1 MQSLRDMRRRIRSI
15 KSTRQIA
22 RAMEMVSAARLK
34 RAQERLV
41 SARPYADGLEAIVK
55 RVCSRSSEVSHPFLV
70 QRDKKSVGICVI
82 ASDRG
87 LCGAFNVNV
96 FREAEQLAREVA
108 KDVAKGTT
116 KESTKGSTKERTKG
130 TSIKA
135 TQVYFLPVGKKAFLY
150 SRRKGKALL
159 SSIHEVGAFADA
171 SLISKFTNELVNFYI
186 GGRLDEIWLVFT
198 HFISSGSR
206 RVTATRLLPLE
217 LAESESAAEGY
228 GYIYEPEARE
238 LLEALLP
245 KYVATK
251 VFMTF
256 AESCASEHSARMVA
270 MSFAT
275 KNADDMVEALTLL
288 ANRARQS
295 SITKEIAD
303 IVGTAE
309 VLR

>member
-1 MQSLRDMRRRIRSI
+1 
-15 KSTRQIA
+15 
-22 RAMEMVSAARLK
+22 MEMVSAARLK

-55 RVCSRSSEVSHPFLV
+55 RVCSGSSEVSHPFLV

-87 LCGAFNVNV
+87 LCGAFNVDV
-96 FREAEQLAREVA
+96 LREAEQLAREVA

-116 KESTKGSTKERTKG
+116 KESTKERTKG

-135 TQVYFLPVGKKAFLY
+135 TQVHFLPVGKKAFLY
-150 SRRKGKALL
+150 FRRKGKAML
-159 SSIHEVGAFADA
+159 SPIHEVGALADA
-171 SLISKFTNELVNFYI
+171 TLISKFTNELVNFYV
-186 GGRLDEIWLVFT
+186 GGGLDEIWLVFT

-217 LAESESAAEGY
+217 LAESQSTAEGY

-251 VFMTF
+251 MFMTF

>member
-1 MQSLRDMRRRIRSI
+1 VQTLRDIRRRIRST

-41 SARPYADGLEAIVK
+41 SARPYAEGLDAIVR
-55 RVCSRSSEVSHPFLV
+55 RVCSRSSEVSHPFLA

-87 LCGAFNVNV
+87 LCGAFNINV
-96 FREAEQLAREVA
+96 IREAEQLAREVA
-108 KDVAKGTT
+108 GDVATGTT
-116 KESTKGSTKERTKG
+116 KGRTKE
-130 TSIKA
+130 TSVKA
-135 TQVYFLPVGKKAFLY
+135 AQVHFLPVGKKALLHF
-150 SRRKGKALL
+150 RRKGKAPL
-159 SSIHEVGAFADA
+159 SSIYEVGALADA
-171 SLISKFTNELVNFYI
+171 SLTGKFTKQLINFYTE
-186 GGRLDEIWLVFT
+186 GKLDEIWFVFT

-206 RVTATRLLPLE
+206 RVIATRLLPLE
-217 LAESESAAEGY
+217 LAEGVSAAEGY
-228 GYIYEPEARE
+228 GYIYEPRAQE
-238 LLEALLP
+238 LLQALLP

-256 AESCASEHSARMVA
+256 AESSASEHSARMVA

-309 VLR
+309 VFR

>member
-1 MQSLRDMRRRIRSI
+1 VQSLRDMRRRIRSI

-96 FREAEQLAREVA
+96 LREAEQLAREVA

-116 KESTKGSTKERTKG
+116 KGSTKG

-135 TQVYFLPVGKKAFLY
+135 TQVHFLPVGKKAFLY
-150 SRRKGKALL
+150 FRRKGKALL

>member
-96 FREAEQLAREVA
+96 LREAEQLAREVA

-116 KESTKGSTKERTKG
+116 KGSTKG

-135 TQVYFLPVGKKAFLY
+135 TQVHFLPVGKKAFLY